1 MAKQVQLFVFTGRI
15 VAFNANVEDC
25 DYFQGACRHLFY
37 IRLNVL
43 YMIVL
48 YWKSTYKPK
57 QSVSFV

>member
-15 VAFNANVEDC
+15 GALLQTWKT

-37 IRLNVL
+37 ILLNVL

-48 YWKSTYKPK
+48 YWKRTYKPT
-57 QSVSFV
+57 QSVSCV